1 MKTITTYAQI
11 TKSGLLRLEVPCDLP
26 PGQVEVALVVQPI
39 DTEPTVEISPPYR
52 SLHGIWAGKLPDI
65 DLDTEL
71 QEMNQIW
78 KKSLK
83 ALMQLIANII

>member
-1 MKTITTYAQI
+1 MNTIITYAQI
-11 TKSGLLRLEVPCDLP
+11 NKAGLLRLEVPCDLP

-39 DTEPTVEISPPYR
+39 HTEPTVEISPPYR

-65 DLDTEL
+65 DVDAEL

-78 KKSLK
+78 RKSLEVSE
-83 ALMQLIANII
+83 